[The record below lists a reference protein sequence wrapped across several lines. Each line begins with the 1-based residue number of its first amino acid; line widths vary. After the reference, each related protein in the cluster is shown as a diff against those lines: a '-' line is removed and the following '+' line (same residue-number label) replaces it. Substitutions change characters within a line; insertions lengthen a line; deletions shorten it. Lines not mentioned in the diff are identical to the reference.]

1 MNYERITLRVNGQEI
16 EINQFVSQILV
27 NTITA
32 MTETLNLDEKAQDI
46 EITIAG
52 LK

>member
-1 MNYERITLRVNGQEI
+1 MDYDKITLRVNGHDI
-16 EINQFVSQILV
+16 EINKFVSDIMV

-32 MTETLNLDEKAQDI
+32 MTQTLNLDDKVQDI
-46 EITIAG
+46 DIKIAG

>member
-1 MNYERITLRVNGQEI
+1 MDYDKITLRVNGQKI
-16 EINQFVSQILV
+16 EINKFVSDIMV

-32 MTETLNLDEKAQDI
+32 MTETLNLDDKAQDI
-46 EITIAG
+46 EIKIAG

>member
-1 MNYERITLRVNGQEI
+1 MDYDKITLRVNGKEI
-16 EINQFVSQILV
+16 EINAFVSQIMV

-32 MTETLNLDEKAQDI
+32 MTETLNLDDKAQDI
-46 EITIAG
+46 EIKIAG